1 MSNLLRIKYENILA
15 FMYIPYLIINL
26 CKANEDMI
34 ILALL
39 MHLTMLIGLYYVIK
53 TMRKEKLQELRNGT
67 YESFE
72 SFILEDIIEIINNIK
87 SALKTIKKANKMTY
101 SRPLMRKEA
110 I

>member
-26 CKANEDMI
+26 CKANKDMI
-34 ILALL
+34 VLALL
-39 MHLTMLIGLYYVIK
+39 IHLTMLIGLYYVIK
-53 TMRKEKLQELRNGT
+53 TMRKETLQELRNGT
-67 YESFE
+67 YESF
-72 SFILEDIIEIINNIK
+72 IIEDIIEIINNIK